1 MYIVINPRSIN
12 VKHTEFGVYEALLTD
27 GGRLQMFDTLDDAT
41 QYVRDNDIASIQPNY
56 FIVKIAGW

>member
-12 VKHTEFGVYEALLTD
+12 VKHTEYGVYDALLTND
-27 GGRLQMFDTLDDAT
+27 GRLRMFDTLDDAK

-56 FIVKIAGW
+56 FIAQIVGW